1 MRFITL
7 IVCLIVP
14 FALMAQQPTREE
26 LETQRQNI
34 MEAIKQTQIQLEAT
48 KQNKNATMAE
58 LRALQAKLRAR
69 QRLIG
74 NINAEMAQISNN
86 IQHSN
91 QEVAQLRSN
100 LDVLKMRYAQSVR
113 HAYKSRSSYDM
124 LAFLFSASDFNDALR
139 RMKYLKKYRE
149 NRKEQAQQIRL
160 TQGKIVR
167 KIDALNAQKSEKDVL
182 LSAEEQQKLVLQ
194 KETQETN
201 NVVNSLK
208 GKEKELVAEIQK
220 NRKATQRLDKAVQD
234 IIRHEMEIA
243 RKKAEEEQR
252 RREEE
257 ERRRKEEE
265 QKRTLA
271 ANPDMN
277 SNRGAT
283 RPATGSV
290 PTTNRPA
297 ATTTG
302 RPATATE
309 KPVVAS
315 SAPATRPKPAPTYNY
330 SMTPEAAALSNNFEA
345 NRGRLPWPVEKG
357 FISMGYGTHKHPVA
371 EKVTIENFGVDITTN
386 PGATARSVFE
396 GTVTKVFY
404 IQGRNWNVL
413 INHGKYYTLYSYL
426 SNVSVKADQ
435 KVSTKQSIG
444 TVGQNDEGVT
454 LINLQ
459 IWKDGN
465 KTNPEP
471 WIAR

>member
-7 IVCLIVP
+7 IVCL
-14 FALMAQQPTREE
+14 ALPYALLAQQPTREE
-26 LETQRQNI
+26 LEMQRQNI

-74 NINAEMAQISNN
+74 NINAEMAQISSN

-91 QEVAQLRSN
+91 QEVTQLRNN

-124 LAFLFSASDFNDALR
+124 LAFLFSANDFNDALR
-139 RMKYLKKYRE
+139 RMRYLRKYRE

-167 KIDALNAQKSEKDVL
+167 KIDALNAQKSAKDVL
-182 LSAEEQQKLVLQ
+182 LLAEEQQKQVLQ

-201 NVVNSLK
+201 SVVNSLK

-220 NRKATQRLDKAVQD
+220 NRKAAQRLDKAVQD
-234 IIRHEMEIA
+234 IIRREMEIA
-243 RKKAEEEQR
+243 RKKAEEER
-252 RREEE
+252 KRREEE
-257 ERRRKEEE
+257 ERKRKEEE
-265 QKRTLA
+265 QKRALA
-271 ANPDMN
+271 ANPDIN
-277 SNRGAT
+277 TNRGAA
-283 RPATGSV
+283 RPAAG
-290 PTTNRPA
+290 TTPNRPA
-297 ATTTG
+297 ATTS
-302 RPATATE
+302 RPATTTE

-315 SAPATRPKPAPTYNY
+315 NVPASKPKPAPTYNY

-386 PGATARSVFE
+386 PGAAARAVFE

-413 INHGKYYTLYSYL
+413 INHGKYFTLYSYL
-426 SNVSVKADQ
+426 SNVTVKADQ
-435 KVSTKQSIG
+435 KVSTKQAIG

-454 LINLQ
+454 LINFQ